1 MMHALTIDLSCCHGL
16 DLCHECERV
25 KPGIHAHCA
34 EHGQLLISGPGTM
47 AHSATFTKLIN
58 CCPNRAITIRPVC
71 QQ

>member
-1 MMHALTIDLSCCHGL
+1 MMHALTIDFARCHGIGI
-16 DLCHECERV
+16 CFECEKIRRGTYAYLE
-25 KPGIHAHCA
+25 KY
-34 EHGQLLISGPGTM
+34 GQLLISGPNTM